1 MVFNLKSNFGQ
12 QQQRATPKASD
23 LFKSKSDGH
32 SLTEPKKSV
41 LDMDWHCQQWL
52 CVVVTTDVPVIRKLA
67 ASPGEFGH
75 LRHFNNKDI
84 KRCAIKQ
91 LSWAHGK
98 FDEAKD
104 PKKPWDRYLTWS
116 TNAKRCDLRTAL
128 VDMLEEL
135 KRVLDKGGGLCM
147 YDIEFEAGVVMEALK
162 SLQLPINYLS
172 RWHDAATLGR
182 PLLNL
187 DLLRWAFDYPLKVE
201 LVELHKLCE
210 HILGKTA
217 FRNDPGLRCW
227 MLFRRMHVKVHEH
240 TSKTKK
246 RVLGTGSAVSPP
258 APDNVAKRP
267 RGFSMDNCP
276 AQALPK
282 KTPKAPKAR
291 NIIH

>member
-1 MVFNLKSNFGQ
+1 M
-12 QQQRATPKASD
+12 
-23 LFKSKSDGH
+23 
-32 SLTEPKKSV
+32 
-41 LDMDWHCQQWL
+41 
-52 CVVVTTDVPVIRKLA
+52 
-67 ASPGEFGH
+67 
-75 LRHFNNKDI
+75 
-84 KRCAIKQ
+84 
-91 LSWAHGK
+91 
-98 FDEAKD
+98 
-104 PKKPWDRYLTWS
+104 
-116 TNAKRCDLRTAL
+116 

-227 MLFRRMHVKVHEH
+227 MLFRRVHVKVHEH

-246 RVLGTGSAVSPP
+246 RVPGTGSAVSPP

-267 RGFSMDNCP
+267 CGFSMDNCP